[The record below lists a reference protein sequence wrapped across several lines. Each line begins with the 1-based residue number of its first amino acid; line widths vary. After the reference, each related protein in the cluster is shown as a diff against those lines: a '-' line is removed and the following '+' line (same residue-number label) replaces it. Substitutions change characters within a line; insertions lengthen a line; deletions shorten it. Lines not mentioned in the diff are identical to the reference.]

1 MSANTAVERMLRA
14 ALVLGLGA
22 VAAGLFALFDEVQYR
37 LVRLEGP
44 GLVVLLLLGVVAIVG
59 SRLAR
64 RPVVALAGAGL
75 LAAAVLQFAQLGRA
89 ANWLKGDGSTASL
102 FLGLGIGLLA
112 LGLTAVP
119 ADVAGDR
126 TERETNAA

>member
-1 MSANTAVERMLRA
+1 MERMLRA

-22 VAAGLFALFDEVQYR
+22 VLAGLFALFDEVQYR

-44 GLVVLLLLGVVAIVG
+44 GLVVLLLLGALAIVG

-89 ANWLKGDGSTASL
+89 ANWLKGDGSTSSL

-112 LGLTAVP
+112 LALTPVP
-119 ADVAGDR
+119 ADLAGDR